1 VEALAMLDIN
11 GSDADFKNRSQRKY
25 KADLA
30 YFKFCPKDYP
40 TPERA
45 CELYEDH
52 SHSGIDL
59 DTIRFD
65 ECITGME
72 KMPGECVDL
81 VIADPPFGID
91 FSGKGSAYNRDSDLV
106 VDEYQEIDTD
116 YRKFTKDWMAAL
128 QKIMKSHSSAYVFSG
143 WNHLEDVL
151 YGARSA
157 KLTTINHAIWKY
169 QFGVFTKKKFV
180 TSHYHVLLLVK
191 NPNKYYFNKMEHY
204 PLDVWD
210 IKRKY
215 NKGEKKN
222 ATTLPTDVI
231 KKCIEFSS
239 KPGDLV
245 FDPFMGMA
253 TTAVVAKG
261 TWRHYY
267 GFELNRNLAPV
278 IKERI
283 DNVSLGQ
290 DYITLEE
297 RLEKIREE
305 GRRKYK
311 SAYNAFLLESG
322 VESVARS

>member
-1 VEALAMLDIN
+1 MVDIDGSEAE
-11 GSDADFKNRSQRKY
+11 SENRRQRKY

-30 YFKFCPKDYP
+30 YFKFRPKDYP
-40 TPERA
+40 TPDQARR
-45 CELYEDH
+45 LYED
-52 SHSGIDL
+52 SPCFGFDL

-65 ECITGME
+65 ECIVGME
-72 KMPGECVDL
+72 KMPDECVDL
-81 VIADPPFGID
+81 AIADPPFGID
-91 FSGKGSAYNRDSDLV
+91 FSGKGSAYNRNSDLV
-106 VDEYQEIDTD
+106 VDEYQEIGTN
-116 YRKFTKDWMAAL
+116 YGKFTKEWMAAL
-128 QKIMKSHSSAYVFSG
+128 QKKMKPHASAYVFSG
-143 WNHLEDVL
+143 WNHLEEVL
-151 YGARSA
+151 RGARLA
-157 KLTTINHAIWKY
+157 DLTTINHAIWKY

-231 KKCIEFSS
+231 RRCIEFSS

-261 TWRHYY
+261 VWRHYF
-267 GFELNRNLAPV
+267 GFELNRNLAP
-278 IKERI
+278 IIEERI

-290 DYITLEE
+290 DYITLEQ

-311 SAYNAFLLESG
+311 SAYNTFLLESG